1 MIMEFRI
8 TTAGMIAFTM
18 LAASVD
24 TFAAEGRT
32 PGQFV
37 VSQTGSAHYSIPIWT
52 PPGPRGVQ
60 PHLAL
65 TYDSQ
70 SGIDTL
76 GIGWH
81 VGGLGAITRCTK
93 TYAQDTV
100 PAPVAL
106 VATDGYCI
114 NGNRLRL
121 VTGTYGTAG
130 STYQTEIADFSNIT
144 AVNTAGNGP
153 SYFTVQ
159 GNDGLTYEYGYTDAN
174 GNGANSQVLATG
186 STTASEWLLSKIIDR
201 AGNNLVINYTLL
213 TGAAVP
219 NTILWTPTSEGA
231 STYLYTLQF
240 NYSSN
245 VPQSSLNKYIGGT
258 SVSNNKLLSSI
269 AISSSGTIVKD
280 YFLGYQAS
288 PTTGRNELVSVEECA
303 DSAKSNCLLPTAI
316 TYQNGSAGVSTTA
329 TTAVSSSGALLAARY
344 DFNGDGYPD
353 LVYNPTGNGPW
364 YVAFGSATGYGTPV
378 NTSITGVALFGNVT
392 GGNKDGIL
400 ANNAGTWWYYTWNG
414 SSFTGASTGI
424 AYDTATYGYQLADVD
439 GDGLPDL
446 IDLDVVYNSITKTS
460 GGTVYTRLNTSTG
473 STVSFS
479 STVTAAYS
487 TGRIAGAQL
496 QTPDYGGSKLRR
508 YDFDGDGRD
517 DLVLQV
523 ITGSGNYSVSTY
535 ELIST
540 GTTFNATLIAS
551 ASGATYL
558 PVFFTDWNDD
568 ACTDFVNY
576 NTSTSATLYISGCNG
591 SLPASYPVGNVVAAM
606 DWDGDGRTD
615 LVVANGS
622 TLGVY
627 LSTGAAPAALLS
639 TSIPYSSSCAYVTMD
654 ANADG
659 LDDLGCW
666 SQTAPNPLTYRVHN
680 GAGQPADLV
689 SSIKDGYG
697 NSVSPTYVSLQS
709 DYSNYSD
716 AVFPYQDYIGPLYV
730 VNEAVFS
737 DPSNMPSGTYNQQFY
752 YYGAWTNLQGR
763 GFQAFYAT
771 RMLDSRNSLYDYQYY
786 GRSFP
791 WTGIKWQ
798 DIVSNGTFY
807 PSESTGTFATLAAAT
822 LSSTTNEQRYFP
834 YFTNVTS
841 KTWEVGGTENGDL
854 ITTASTNYAYD
865 SYGNATTVATTVTDN
880 DPGSPYLNDTWTST
894 TVNTIAPDAS
904 TWCLGLPTETQVT
917 NSSTAPGGAAITRT
931 VSYISPDYTNCRQT
945 QQVVEPSSPTYKVT
959 AVYGYDAFG
968 NINSQTVT
976 GVGMAARTTS
986 ANWGTTGQFPT
997 TLTNAL
1003 SQVTQNGFDPNTG
1016 LLLNSKDPNGVTT
1029 SWQYDSFTRPIKQV
1043 NPDGT
1048 ALTWAYNPCATGG
1061 CVNANNV
1068 MTVVKT
1074 HLNAD
1079 GTTLRIDNTYL
1090 DELDRT
1096 LVTSGQMLNGAYDRN
1111 EVQYDN
1117 LGRVHLQ
1124 GLPCTFVSCTQY
1136 WVTNTYDVLNRL
1148 TESQRPIS
1156 ASNSTLQS
1164 TNYTYQGRTS
1174 TVKDAQNKTWTAIT
1188 KVTGNVGRTLD
1199 PNGYYI
1205 NFTHDAFGSELS
1217 AVDSLSN
1224 TLHSVPSYSYGLR
1237 AFPSSSADMDLG
1249 ARTYTYDALG
1259 ELTAYTDAK
1268 SQSFSATYDALSR
1281 PLVRTEP
1288 DLTTTWTWGASA
1300 ASYNIGKLASVSA
1313 ASSVGTLTHS
1323 YGYDSLSRK
1332 VSETIAMPAG
1342 GSFRFNYFFDSN
1354 TGFLHHTLYPV
1365 SYPSTYQLPLARG
1378 HHYGIF
1384 YALFNNDVPTTVYWQ
1399 ANTMNPRGQVTQETT
1414 EDLSGDPQIVTSRTY
1429 DAVTGW
1435 VGSILSANGSGSGL
1449 QNEAYQ
1455 YDLMGNVIQRQ
1466 NNNAGLTENFYYDNL
1481 YRLDHSTLAGTTNL
1495 QMCYDNTA
1503 GACTANL
1510 AGMGNITSRSDI
1522 ASGAAWTYDPV
1533 HKHQVTQA
1541 GDTSHT
1547 YTYDANGN
1555 AATRNGTLLGWTSYN
1570 YPSSVGTATESA
1582 SFDYGPDRE
1591 RWRMIYNGSSGT
1603 ETTYYATP
1611 AFEAV
1616 VTSAGTDYRHYIYA
1630 NGRPVVVIS
1639 RTTAGAVNVRSLL
1652 VDHQGSISSIVTDS
1666 AGTIDVSESF
1676 TAYGNRREA
1685 STWSGA
1691 PTSAERTTMDG
1702 VSRQGYTFQTVLGSM
1717 GLNHMNGRV
1726 QDSITGRF
1734 LSADPNISDPGNTQT
1749 YNRYTYVNNN
1759 PLTYTDPTGFAV
1771 DSPKPV
1777 DPCDVPGGCLQ
1788 GITVTA
1794 SRGSSGGGY
1803 VNIPVGNPVVG
1814 SSSGGGQTL
1823 DEITVTG
1830 QRSHAPHT
1838 NLTPPPITL
1847 NVIDYT
1853 NYLTPSSNPAHDQ
1866 NPCPL
1871 SAPTGK
1877 YRTAPGVNASF
1888 DPTTAGMLSNAL
1900 ANLNQQGITPVITS
1914 GFRSPALQAALGN
1927 ANSPYVITPALVSW
1941 HEVGAAVDFGPN
1953 SNAGNF
1959 DPIVAA
1965 MTQVGFVWGGT
1976 FRTPDVPH
1984 FQSQPAGTSP
1994 TAAQVQSCTPGGH

>member
-1 MIMEFRI
+1 MIMGIRI

-24 TFAAEGRT
+24 VFAAEGRT

-81 VGGLGAITRCTK
+81 LSGLGAITRCTK

-100 PAPVAL
+100 PVPVAL

-159 GNDGLTYEYGYTDAN
+159 GKDGLTYEYGYLDAN

-269 AISSSGTIVKD
+269 AISYSGTVVKD

-288 PTTGRNELVSVEECA
+288 PTTGRNELISVEECA

-353 LVYNPTGNGPW
+353 LVYNPTGTGPW

-378 NTSITGVALFGNVT
+378 NTGITGVALFGNVT

-439 GDGLPDL
+439 GDGRPDL
-446 IDLDVVYNSITKTS
+446 VDLDITGK
-460 GGTVYTRLNTSTG
+460 GTYSAHVWTQLNTSTG
-473 STVSFS
+473 ATASFNST
-479 STVTAAYS
+479 STLMYS
-487 TGRIAGAQL
+487 LVGISGAQL

-508 YDFDGDGRD
+508 YDFNGDGRD

-523 ITGSGNYSVSTY
+523 INGSISTY

-540 GTTFNATLIAS
+540 GTAFNATLIAS
-551 ASGATYL
+551 ASSATFL

-568 ACTDFVNY
+568 ACTDFVNF

-591 SLPASYPVGNVVAAM
+591 SVPSAYPVGNVVAAM

-680 GAGQPADLV
+680 GAGQPPDLV

-737 DPSNMPSGTYNQQFY
+737 DPSNVPSGTYNQQFY

-771 RMLDSRNSLYDYQYY
+771 RVLDSRNALYDYQYF

-807 PSESTGTFATLAAAT
+807 PSESTGTFATLTAST
-822 LSSTTNEQRYFP
+822 LSSTTNEERYFP
-834 YFTNVTS
+834 YFTNMTRKTS
-841 KTWEVGGTENGDL
+841 EVGGSENGVL
-854 ITTASTNYAYD
+854 ITTSSTNYTYD
-865 SYGNATTVATTVTDN
+865 IYGNATTVATTVTDN
-880 DPGSPYLNDTWTST
+880 DPGSPYPNPYVNDTWTST
-894 TVNTIAPDAS
+894 TVSTIAPDTS
-904 TWCLGLPTETQVT
+904 TWCLGLPTQTQVT

-931 VSYISPDYTNCRQT
+931 VSYTPDYTNCRQT

-976 GVGMAARTTS
+976 GVGMTARTTS

-997 TLTNAL
+997 TVTNAL
-1003 SQVTQNGFDPNTG
+1003 NQVTQNGFDPNTG
-1016 LLLNSKDPNGVTT
+1016 LLLSSIDPNGVTT
-1029 SWQYDSFTRPIKQV
+1029 SWQYDSFSRRTKQV

-1074 HLNAD
+1074 HLNVD

-1224 TLHSVPSYSYGLR
+1224 TLLSVPSYSYGLR

-1259 ELTAYTDAK
+1259 ELTAYKDAK
-1268 SQSFSATYDALSR
+1268 SQSFSVTYDALSR

-1332 VSETIAMPAG
+1332 VSEIIAMPAG
-1342 GSFRFNYFFDSN
+1342 GSYRFVYVFDANS
-1354 TGFLHHTLYPV
+1354 GFLHHTLYPP
-1365 SYPSTYQLPLARG
+1365 SYPSTYQLPVARR
-1378 HHYGIF
+1378 HQYGILS
-1384 YALFNNDVPTTVYWQ
+1384 ALLDNNVPTTIYWQ

-1435 VGSILSANGSGSGL
+1435 VGSILSGNGSGSGL

-1533 HKHQVTQA
+1533 HKHQATQA

-1611 AFEAV
+1611 VFEAV

-1652 VDHQGSISSIVTDS
+1652 VDHQGSISSIITDS

-1691 PTSAERTTMDG
+1691 PTSGERTTMDG
-1702 VSRQGYTFQTVLGSM
+1702 VTRQGYTFQTVLGSM

-1726 QDSITGRF
+1726 EDSITGRF

-1749 YNRYTYVNNN
+1749 YNRYSYVNNN
-1759 PLTYTDPTGFAV
+1759 PLTYGDPTGFQ
-1771 DSPKPV
+1771 PGKPTPI
-1777 DPCDVPGGCLQ
+1777 DPNDLC
-1788 GITVTA
+1788 TVGANGKMRCTA
-1794 SRGSSGGGY
+1794 SGAISRSGFFNSNSGDGALGSITYDALSPSNIDGSLGSAFYSNPGVSIQVGQPFNSGG
-1803 VNIPVGNPVVG
+1803 
-1814 SSSGGGQTL
+1814 
-1823 DEITVTG
+1823 
-1830 QRSHAPHT
+1830 
-1838 NLTPPPITL
+1838 
-1847 NVIDYT
+1847 
-1853 NYLTPSSNPAHDQ
+1853 PSSN
-1866 NPCPL
+1866 
-1871 SAPTGK
+1871 APTGAASHSGTTG
-1877 YRTAPGVNASF
+1877 TADSSVPAAQSQGASGGTV
-1888 DPTTAGMLSNAL
+1888 DSVQDRDN
-1900 ANLNQQGITPVITS
+1900 
-1914 GFRSPALQAALGN
+1914 SPAL
-1927 ANSPYVITPALVSW
+1927 
-1941 HEVGAAVDFGPN
+1941 
-1953 SNAGNF
+1953 AGNF
-1959 DPIVAA
+1959 DIIEAAHAIEAVSVIAIGVGVAP
-1965 MTQVGFVWGGT
+1965 VGVGIGAGILLIGGSY
-1976 FRTPDVPH
+1976 VVGEVI
-1984 FQSQPAGTSP
+1984 GTGLCLVFTSN
-1994 TAAQVQSCTPGGH
+1994 CG